1 MQIQIRTD
9 QHVQHDASVVRHVET
24 VLGSALGRFGEQITR
39 IEVHLRDAN
48 GPRGGGHD
56 RMCMIEARPAGR
68 PPVAVT
74 GRADTVA
81 AAVSGAARKM
91 QGLLRSALAK

>member
-9 QHVQHDASVVRHVET
+9 QHVQHDASVVCHVET

-48 GPRGGGHD
+48 GS
-56 RMCMIEARPAGR
+56 ARRRSR
-68 PPVAVT
+68 PHA
-74 GRADTVA
+74 
-81 AAVSGAARKM
+81 
-91 QGLLRSALAK
+91 